1 MAYIAIMIDPMRN
14 VIVIVGGGFS
24 GTVLAVKLLMERHAT
39 ATDVFLAERGAD
51 MGRGIAY
58 AKSRFPFLLNVP
70 AGRLSVDAQDPLQFL
85 RFAQAQLPAAGA
97 EDFLPRS
104 MYGDYLQDLLARA
117 ERDPPPGVRFQR
129 ILDEVTDVKRAA
141 GSGLAVHF
149 ARRESVVAG
158 IVVLASGNPPA
169 SWLPWTDSL
178 QDHPA
183 VRENPWDLPP
193 KVSADQ
199 SVLIIGNGLTMADV
213 AFALSLDPKRTPL
226 MHTVSRRGLLPQPQS
241 EFGSISLDAVTDRIL
256 SCAQSTRE
264 LLDAVRRLARH
275 VEQRGGDWREAI
287 TFMRTLAP
295 KVWAELPDRERARF
309 LRHVQPHWDVHRHR
323 LPPQIAEHIGTLR
336 RAGKLHVHAGRV
348 RAAVAEG
355 ERLRVSWQPRGNGG
369 TQSLLA
375 DYIVNASGPDYSLE
389 RSREPLIHSLRSQGM
404 IAADPLRLGIRT
416 GLHGACLDS
425 FGQQSARLYY
435 LGPMLRAD
443 HWEAT
448 AATELRDHALKLA
461 RHLARGA
468 SG

>member
-1 MAYIAIMIDPMRN
+1 MRS
-14 VIVIVGGGFS
+14 VMVIVGAGFS
-24 GTVLAVKLLMERHAT
+24 GTVLAVKLLQQRHRT
-39 ATDVFLAERGAD
+39 ATDVFLAERGMD

-70 AGRLSVDAQDPLQFL
+70 AGRLSVEAQEPLQFL
-85 RFAQAQLPAAGA
+85 RFAQTQRPAAGA

-104 MYGDYLQDLLARA
+104 LYGDYLQEQLARA
-117 ERDPPPGVRFQR
+117 ERDAPPGVRLER
-129 ILDEVTDVKRAA
+129 IFDEVQDVKRAA

-149 ARRESVVAG
+149 ARREPLVAG
-158 IVVLASGNPPA
+158 VVVLASGNPPA

-183 VRENPWDLPP
+183 LRQNPFDLPP
-193 KVSADQ
+193 NLRADQ

-213 AFALSLDPKRTPL
+213 ASALSSDVTRTPL

-256 SCAQSTRE
+256 SCARSTRE
-264 LLDAVRRLARH
+264 LLGAVRRLARH
-275 VEQRGGDWREAI
+275 VEQQRGDWREAI

-295 KVWAELPDRERARF
+295 KVWAELPDAERARF

-323 LPPQIAEHIGTLR
+323 MPPQIAEHIGALR
-336 RAGKLHVHAGRV
+336 RAGKLHIHAGRV
-348 RAAVAEG
+348 RTAVAQG
-355 ERLRVSWQPRGNGG
+355 DRLHVSWQPRGNGR

-375 DYIVNASGPDYSLE
+375 DYVINATGPDYALE
-389 RSREPLIHSLRSQGM
+389 RSREPLIHSLRSQGF

-448 AATELRDHALKLA
+448 AASELRDHAQRLA
-461 RHLARGA
+461 QHLAQPAAAGEEATQRR
-468 SG
+468 